1 MQKHGV
7 NIGDGD
13 FLKLTTHT
21 HKTDG
26 FFGALMERVD

>member
-1 MQKHGV
+1 MEKYGV
-7 NIGDGD
+7 DIGGGD

-26 FFGALMERVD
+26 FFGALLQRIE